1 MVRCSFC
8 VFLIL
13 LLLYHQKL
21 FEPIVECM
29 PHLWICKIPH
39 GFAISSE
46 NKTICVLMAE
56 PYKVYQRNLNIPD
69 AKENF
74 FVMQKLAFRNFT
86 NGLLANA
93 SRIQDL
99 CRKEIHKSVVK
110 VSWFRNEFLKFSFAP
125 RIEQKYFCIS
135 AF

>member
-1 MVRCSFC
+1 
-8 VFLIL
+8 
-13 LLLYHQKL
+13 
-21 FEPIVECM
+21 
-29 PHLWICKIPH
+29 
-39 GFAISSE
+39 
-46 NKTICVLMAE
+46 MAE

-99 CRKEIHKSVVK
+99 CKKETHKSLVVVTFWYK
-110 VSWFRNEFLKFSFAP
+110 YRRFFQFKFRRNSKTFCKIDKHFETLILYLFIALSSDLKYDHE
-125 RIEQKYFCIS
+125 I
-135 AF
+135 

>member
-1 MVRCSFC
+1 
-8 VFLIL
+8 
-13 LLLYHQKL
+13 
-21 FEPIVECM
+21 
-29 PHLWICKIPH
+29 
-39 GFAISSE
+39 
-46 NKTICVLMAE
+46 MAE

-99 CRKEIHKSVVK
+99 CKKNHKSLVHSSNILVQTQMN
-110 VSWFRNEFLKFSFAP
+110 FT
-125 RIEQKYFCIS
+125 I
-135 AF
+135 

>member
-1 MVRCSFC
+1 
-8 VFLIL
+8 
-13 LLLYHQKL
+13 
-21 FEPIVECM
+21 
-29 PHLWICKIPH
+29 
-39 GFAISSE
+39 
-46 NKTICVLMAE
+46 MAE

-99 CRKEIHKSVVK
+99 CKKETHKSLVVVTFWYK
-110 VSWFRNEFLKFSFAP
+110 YRRFFQFKFRRNSKT
-125 RIEQKYFCIS
+125 FCKIDKECKD
-135 AF
+135 FKT

>member
-1 MVRCSFC
+1 
-8 VFLIL
+8 
-13 LLLYHQKL
+13 
-21 FEPIVECM
+21 
-29 PHLWICKIPH
+29 
-39 GFAISSE
+39 
-46 NKTICVLMAE
+46 MAE

-99 CRKEIHKSVVK
+99 CRKETHKIVVK
-110 VSWFRNEFLKFSFAP
+110 VIKIQNEFSRSSFTSNFLVQIDNFSNINFKTFFK
-125 RIEQKYFCIS
+125 IDS
-135 AF
+135 L